1 MFKKI
6 LVPVDGSERAEKALI
21 PALALA
27 HSTNGKIIMLR
38 VPEYGSEF
46 VARAGGLTFMRGKE
60 EAVQHRLCNNY
71 LRGVRQTHLDYE
83 TPIQIEVIDGD
94 PAAVILDIAISEQI
108 DLIVMTTHGRTG
120 INRWMYGSVTER
132 VLRHAPCPVLA
143 LRDELTLTHI
153 VVPLDG
159 SELAERSVEPALSL
173 ARIFKSDVTLLQVQV
188 PYDELD
194 EGQKQVVVDGKHDWI
209 FTKPE
214 AMHRLALEY
223 LEQAKA
229 KWADPSLNI
238 QIAVTANL
246 AAEGILHYVDKYHG
260 NLVVMTTHGFTG
272 LGRWDYGSVTSKV
285 MRGTKTAML
294 IIPAPEEMLK

>member
-27 HSTNGKIIMLR
+27 HAADGEVIMLR
-38 VPEYGSEF
+38 VPEYGNEL
-46 VARAGGLTFMRGKE
+46 VTKAAGLSFMKE
-60 EAVQHRLCNNY
+60 KEQAAKRRLCNSY
-71 LRGVRQTHLDYE
+71 LRGVRQTHVDFE
-83 TPIQIEVIDGD
+83 TPIRLEVIDGD
-94 PAAVILDIAISEQI
+94 PAAVILDTAVSEEI

-120 INRWMYGSVTER
+120 LGRWVYGSVTER

-143 LRDELTLTHI
+143 LRDELTPTHI

-159 SELAERSVEPALSL
+159 SELAELSIEPSLSM
-173 ARIFKSDVTLLQVQV
+173 ARIFESDVTLLQVQV

-194 EGQKQVVVDGKHDWI
+194 AGQKQVVIDGKHEWI

-214 AMHRLALEY
+214 VMHRLALEY
-223 LEQAKA
+223 LEKAKA
-229 KWADPSLNI
+229 KYNDPSLNI
-238 QIAVTANL
+238 QIAVTANW
-246 AAEGILHYVDKYHG
+246 AAEGVLHYIDKYDG

-294 IIPAPEEMLK
+294 IIPAPDEMLK

>member
-27 HSTNGKIIMLR
+27 RAADGEVIMMR
-38 VPEYGSEF
+38 VPEYGNEL
-46 VARAGGLTFMRGKE
+46 VTRAAGLSFMKE
-60 EAVQHRLCNNY
+60 KEQEAKRKLCKNY
-71 LRGVRQTHLDYE
+71 LRGVRQTHMDYD
-83 TPIQIEVIDGD
+83 TPIRIEVIDGD
-94 PAAVILDIAISEQI
+94 PAGAILDTVVAEAI

-120 INRWMYGSVTER
+120 IGRWVYGSVTER
-132 VLRHAPCPVLA
+132 VLRNAPCPVLA
-143 LRDELTLTHI
+143 LRNELTPTHI
-153 VVPLDG
+153 VIPLDG
-159 SELAERSVEPALSL
+159 SELAEQSIKPAVNI
-173 ARIFKSDVTLLQVQV
+173 ARTFNSDVTLLQVQV

-194 EGQKQVVVDGKHDWI
+194 EGQKQVVVNGKFEWI

-223 LEQAKA
+223 LEETLVKFQ
-229 KWADPSLNI
+229 DPTVTMNL
-238 QIAVTANL
+238 AVVANW
-246 AAEGILHYVDKYHG
+246 AAEGVLHYVEKQDVD
-260 NLVVMTTHGFTG
+260 LVVMTTHGFTG

-285 MRGTKTAML
+285 MRGIKTAML